1 MSYLDLHVEW
11 PASPAN
17 GGPTCA
23 ARITNRT
30 AQLPGANH
38 HQGHD
43 AEVMAGSLSKPE
55 PVS

>member
-1 MSYLDLHVEW
+1 MISFAEW

-17 GGPTCA
+17 GGPTCT

-30 AQLPGANH
+30 AQFPGANR
-38 HQGHD
+38 HQSHD